1 MAQKRLKSESLGW
14 APPTLSSEHAL
25 DLQRPESSDTL
36 RGQGAEV
43 FGFPLVRL
51 VIFQENQGLG
61 VLRVWVQVTQSW
73 LQWPVISMSKEPH
86 SQKGPHLCSPC
97 LEMPHISLTRGPT
110 LLCPRLSFLTGSY
123 KLGSWSWAPSE
134 MLMRKERYPPS
145 FFFLPYK
152 IHKQIL
158 MVFT

>member
-1 MAQKRLKSESLGW
+1 MAQRRLKSESLGW

-61 VLRVWVQVTQSW
+61 VLRVWVQVTQHW
-73 LQWPVISMSKEPH
+73 LQWHVTSNVKR
-86 SQKGPHLCSPC
+86 SPSSEGTP
-97 LEMPHISLTRGPT
+97 LLLSL
-110 LLCPRLSFLTGSY
+110 S
-123 KLGSWSWAPSE
+123 
-134 MLMRKERYPPS
+134 
-145 FFFLPYK
+145 
-152 IHKQIL
+152 
-158 MVFT
+158 

>member
-73 LQWPVISMSKEPH
+73 LHWPCDLYCSK
-86 SQKGPHLCSPC
+86 
-97 LEMPHISLTRGPT
+97 GPT
-110 LLCPRLSFLTGSY
+110 LRRDPTSALPVLKCLIFLEQGVPHFCVPHFHFS
-123 KLGSWSWAPSE
+123 LAPTIWVAG
-134 MLMRKERYPPS
+134 PG
-145 FFFLPYK
+145 LPVK
-152 IHKQIL
+152 C
-158 MVFT
+158 